1 MTQSD
6 PARAMDG
13 VSHIGN
19 SQITLPSTLA
29 ARFDDR
35 VKADRNAKRTPPEQN
50 GLRSERE
57 AHGNALR

>member
-1 MTQSD
+1 
-6 PARAMDG
+6 MDG

-35 VKADRNAKRTPPEQN
+35 VKADRNAKRTPPEQS